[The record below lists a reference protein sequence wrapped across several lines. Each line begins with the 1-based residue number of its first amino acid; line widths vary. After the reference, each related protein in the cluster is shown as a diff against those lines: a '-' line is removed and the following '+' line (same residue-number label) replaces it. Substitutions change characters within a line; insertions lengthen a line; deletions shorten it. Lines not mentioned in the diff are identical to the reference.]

1 MSQQGA
7 VDVSTLSVQQ
17 LSALQAR
24 LSQELEHLSS
34 SYQRLRAAQSRFR
47 DCIKSIQDGVK
58 GKSGGMCK
66 QPSFFLSSPPPIPRD
81 NPLTTV
87 SCFVETP
94 LLIPLTTSLY
104 VPATLATG
112 PPDSS
117 SSSSSSEKS
126 SSAPS
131 VLVDIGT
138 GFFVEKSPEDGIKFY
153 KGKVDDLTKNLVEIE
168 KAVGGKN
175 ENLRLIE
182 DGK

>member
-1 MSQQGA
+1 
-7 VDVSTLSVQQ
+7 
-17 LSALQAR
+17 
-24 LSQELEHLSS
+24 
-34 SYQRLRAAQSRFR
+34 
-47 DCIKSIQDGVK
+47 
-58 GKSGGMCK
+58 MCN
-66 QPSFFLSSPPPIPRD
+66 QPSFFLSSSPPIPQD
-81 NPLTTV
+81 NPLTIV
-87 SCFVETP
+87 SCFAETP

-104 VPATLATG
+104 VPATLASG
-112 PPDSS
+112 PPDS

>member
-58 GKSGGMCK
+58 GKSG
-66 QPSFFLSSPPPIPRD
+66 
-81 NPLTTV
+81 
-87 SCFVETP
+87 ETP

-104 VPATLATG
+104 VPATLASG

-117 SSSSSSEKS
+117 SSSSSSSSEK

-175 ENLRLIE
+175 ENLKLIE
-182 DGK
+182 DVLRQKMLAEQTGGSGTSRPQSQATAG

>member
-58 GKSGGMCK
+58 GKSG
-66 QPSFFLSSPPPIPRD
+66 
-81 NPLTTV
+81 
-87 SCFVETP
+87 ETP

>member
-58 GKSGGMCK
+58 GKSG
-66 QPSFFLSSPPPIPRD
+66 
-81 NPLTTV
+81 
-87 SCFVETP
+87 ETP

-104 VPATLATG
+104 VPAALASG

-182 DGK
+182 DVLRQKMLAEQTGGSGTSRPQAQATAG

>member
-1 MSQQGA
+1 
-7 VDVSTLSVQQ
+7 
-17 LSALQAR
+17 
-24 LSQELEHLSS
+24 
-34 SYQRLRAAQSRFR
+34 
-47 DCIKSIQDGVK
+47 
-58 GKSGGMCK
+58 
-66 QPSFFLSSPPPIPRD
+66 
-81 NPLTTV
+81 V
-87 SCFVETP
+87 SCFAETP

-104 VPATLATG
+104 VPATLASG

-117 SSSSSSEKS
+117 SSSSEKF